1 MRRSGGEAALLL
13 AALIWGTCF
22 VAQSVGLDAVGPY
35 TFQAVR
41 CLLGSAVLAPLS
53 ILRQRRNAQKPP
65 RGALL
70 KGGVACGLVLCAATN
85 LQQLGLQYTT
95 PAKSGFITSMYL
107 VLVPILSLVLG
118 RSPRLRHWLCVAMA
132 AGGLYLLSFKE
143 GFTLNPGDALTLI
156 GAFFFACHIM
166 VVDRFAPG
174 LDGAALCCVQFLVV
188 GLLTSVPMLALES
201 PTLAGL
207 HAAALP
213 IAYAGVMSCGV
224 AYTLQIVGQQ
234 RCEPVVAT
242 VLMSLE
248 SVFSL
253 LGGMVILSQI
263 PTPRELLGCVVVFS
277 AVLLAQLPVE
287 RFFKV
292 FSKKTA

>member
-22 VAQSVGLDAVGPY
+22 VAQSVGMDAVGPY

-41 CLLGSAVLAPLS
+41 CLLGSAVLLPLS
-53 ILRQRRNAQKPP
+53 LLKHKRSSKKPP
-65 RGALL
+65 KDALL
-70 KGGVACGLVLCAATN
+70 KGGIACGLVLCVATN

-118 RSPRLRHWLCVAMA
+118 RSPRLRHWICVAMA
-132 AGGLYLLSFKE
+132 AVGLYLLSFKS
-143 GFTLNPGDALTLI
+143 GFSLNPGDALTLI
-156 GAFFFACHIM
+156 AAFFFAGHIM

-188 GLLTSVPMLALES
+188 GLLTCLPMLLLET

-253 LGGMVILSQI
+253 LGGLVILSQT
-263 PTPRELLGCVVVFS
+263 PTPRELLGCTVVFA

>member
-41 CLLGSAVLAPLS
+41 CLLGAAVLLPLS
-53 ILRQRRNAQKPP
+53 LVRRKRSPQKPP

-70 KGGVACGLVLCAATN
+70 KGGIACGLVLCFATN

-107 VLVPILSLVLG
+107 VLVPILSLALG
-118 RSPRLRHWLCVAMA
+118 RSPKLRHWICVALA
-132 AGGLYLLSFKE
+132 AVGLYLLSVKD

-156 GAFFFACHIM
+156 AAFFFAAHIM
-166 VVDRFAPG
+166 AVDRFAPG

-188 GLLTSVPMLALES
+188 GLLTCAPMLLLET

-213 IAYAGVMSCGV
+213 IAYAGVMSCGL

-253 LGGMVILSQI
+253 LGGMVILGQV
-263 PTPRELLGCVVVFS
+263 PTHRELLGCTVVFG

-287 RFFKV
+287 RILGV
-292 FSKKTA
+292 FHEKTA